1 MLGDRGTAG
10 GWTCLTGARLRRVAL
25 AMLASALTLAAL
37 ASSVSAAHAARV
49 RQVTVKRNVFAVHET
64 HAEKH
69 AETISTP
76 QLGGVTLDKIGII
89 KVRPKGESA
98 PNVLV
103 LEPGTSAAAAY
114 FVPFAKSLVAATPG
128 WQVWAVERRE
138 NFLEAQQELTKYK
151 FGELPAELENPNT
164 GKDETPSEQFFNY
177 YLGYLGQDEQKATAQ
192 ATEKLTKHVT
202 AIATQE
208 AEGAIAAKVKLIAEG
223 EVQQFVVEKVT
234 PQAFE
239 ETGGVE
245 PAFGERI
252 AALAAAY
259 FATHAAELE
268 SLVFADA
275 GAYAKEHAA
284 ELAAEGLKIGE
295 EDGAKYEA
303 EHAAELQAEGLK
315 LGEEAFAELV
325 AEFHNH
331 YEPVPNSDVEFAK
344 DWGMARTVEDLK
356 VVIEKAKALG
366 GKVVL
371 GGHSLGG
378 SVVTAY
384 ATWDFGGKPGAG
396 GLSGLVYDDGGSGPA
411 SIKST
416 SEGEE
421 ALAKL
426 DAPTETPWLAFGG
439 IVAPDLGLFSVT
451 GSTLTTVEPKG
462 ASLLERFP
470 FLPEDL
476 KGPPQDSPATNE
488 AGFGFSV
495 NYKTSPLSLAA
506 AQIHGGEGI
515 DEVAETDG
523 LHGWNG
529 AGALTPVSRYA
540 EMLAGTGVR
549 EASGSEWYFPAR
561 LTLDTGAVNNGIET
575 PSQKV
580 LGLETTMGTELPKS
594 LHILAIDSELDKL
607 FGGGG
612 QTTLTEAEA
621 LAEQNGIKSENVKL
635 IDRLNEYSHNDP
647 AGALPEEHEGVEGN
661 VFLEELKPFLEK
673 IARGEE
679 GA

>member
-1 MLGDRGTAG
+1 MLGAEGMQLRFGRLALAATAVV
-10 GWTCLTGARLRRVAL
+10 LTFAAVVSSASAMRVAR
-25 AMLASALTLAAL
+25 A
-37 ASSVSAAHAARV
+37 
-49 RQVTVKRNVFAVHET
+49 RQVAVKRSVLVVHET
-64 HAEKH
+64 KGERR

-76 QLGGVTLDKIGII
+76 QLGTVTLDRIGII
-89 KVRPKGESA
+89 KVRPKGERA

-138 NFLEAQQELTKYK
+138 NFLEDQQELTKYK
-151 FGELPAELENPNT
+151 FGELPPEELNPNT
-164 GKDETPSEQFFNY
+164 GKDETPPEQFFNY
-177 YLGYLGQDEQKATAQ
+177 YLGYLGQDQQEATNEATA
-192 ATEKLTKHVT
+192 KITKHVT

-208 AEGAIAAKVKLIAEG
+208 AEGAIVAKVRAIAEA
-223 EVQQFVVEKVT
+223 EVQQLVVEQVT

-239 ETGGVE
+239 ETGGTP
-245 PAFGERI
+245 PAFEERI
-252 AALAAAY
+252 AVLAAEYSA
-259 FATHAAELE
+259 AHKAELE
-268 SLVFADA
+268 TLVFEDSA
-275 GAYAKEHAA
+275 AYAEEHAA
-284 ELAAEGLKIGE
+284 ELAAEGERIGE
-295 EDGAKYEA
+295 EDGAKYAA
-303 EHAAELQAEGLK
+303 EHASELAAEGQR

-331 YEPVPNSDVEFAK
+331 YEPVPNSLVEFAK
-344 DWGMARTVEDLK
+344 QWGLARTVEDLK

-384 ATWDFGGKPGAG
+384 ATWNFGGQPGAK

-411 SIKST
+411 SIKT
-416 SEGEE
+416 EAEATA

-426 DAPTETPWLAFGG
+426 DEPGETPWLAFGG
-439 IVAPDLGLFSVT
+439 ISAPDLGLFSIT

-462 ASLLERFP
+462 PSQLEKFA

-476 KGPPQDSPATNE
+476 RAPAKDSPATNE

-495 NYKTSPLSLAA
+495 NSKTSPLSLAA
-506 AQIHGGEGI
+506 AQIHGGEGV
-515 DEVAETDG
+515 EETAETDG

-529 AGALTPVSRYA
+529 ANALTPVSRYA
-540 EMLAGTGVR
+540 EMLSGAGLR

-575 PSQKV
+575 PAQKV
-580 LGLETTMGTELPKS
+580 LGLQTTMGTDLSKS
-594 LHILAIDSELDKL
+594 DLGGTELHILAIDSELDKL

-612 QTTLTEAEA
+612 QTTLTEAQA
-621 LAEQNGIKSENVKL
+621 LAEQNEIKSENVKL
-635 IDRLNEYSHNDP
+635 IDRLNSYSHNDP

-661 VFLEELKPFLEK
+661 VFFNELKPFLER
-673 IARGEE
+673 IANNEE

>member
-1 MLGDRGTAG
+1 MPRDRGVAG
-10 GWTCLTGARLRRVAL
+10 VWTYLRSSRRSRV
-25 AMLASALTLAAL
+25 TLAAL
-37 ASSVSAAHAARV
+37 AAALALSALASSASAMHAART
-49 RQVTVKRNVFAVHET
+49 RQAVVKRTTFAVQES
-64 HAEKH
+64 HAEKK

-76 QLGGVTLDKIGII
+76 QLGGVKLDRIGII
-89 KVRPKGESA
+89 KVRPKAESA

-103 LEPGTSAAAAY
+103 MEPGTSAAAAY
-114 FVPFAKSLVAATPG
+114 FMPFAKALVAATPG

-138 NFLEAQQELTKYK
+138 NFLEDQQELTKYK

-164 GKDETPSEQFFNY
+164 KKDETPSEQFFDY
-177 YLGYLGQDEQKATAQ
+177 YLGYLGQDEQKAT
-192 ATEKLTKHVT
+192 EEVT
-202 AIATQE
+202 AAVTKIVTKKAEE
-208 AEGAIAAKVKLIAEG
+208 AVEAKVTKIALE
-223 EVQQFVVEKVT
+223 EVEAYVVEQVVG
-234 PQAFE
+234 QAFE
-239 ETGGVE
+239 ETGGAE
-245 PAFGERI
+245 PAFRERI
-252 AALAAAY
+252 ASLAAAY
-259 FATHAAELE
+259 KTSHFKEVLEKAHEFGLQYEAEHLTE
-268 SLVFADA
+268 LTEEGERI
-275 GAYAKEHAA
+275 GAE
-284 ELAAEGLKIGE
+284 I
-295 EDGAKYEA
+295 GAKYQV
-303 EHAAELQAEGLK
+303 EHAAELQK
-315 LGEEAFAELV
+315 QGEEDFAKLV
-325 AEFHNH
+325 AEFTNH
-331 YEPVPNSDVEFAK
+331 YEPVPESLVEFAK
-344 DWGMARTVEDLK
+344 NWGMARTVDDLK
-356 VVIEKAKALG
+356 LVIEKAKALG

-384 ATWDFGGKPGAG
+384 ATWNFGGTPGAD

-411 SIKST
+411 SIKSEE
-416 SEGEE
+416 EGTK
-421 ALAKL
+421 ALAQL
-426 DAPTETPWLAFGG
+426 DEPTESPWLAFGG

-462 ASLLERFP
+462 PSLLEKFP
-470 FLPEDL
+470 FLPSDL

-515 DEVAETDG
+515 DEVAELDG

-540 EMLAGTGVR
+540 EMLAGTGLR

-580 LGLETTMGTELPKS
+580 LGLQTTMGTQLPKS
-594 LHILAIDSELDKL
+594 LHLLAIDTELDTL

-612 QTTLTEAEA
+612 QTVLTEAEA
-621 LAEQNGIKSENVKL
+621 LAEQNGISSENVKL
-635 IDRLNEYSHNDP
+635 IDRLNQYSHNDP
-647 AGALPEEHEGVEGN
+647 AGALPEEHEGVEAN
-661 VFLEELKPFLEK
+661 VFLEELQPFLEK
-673 IARGEE
+673 IAKGEE